1 MHSYFTAVAALVA
14 LFCSFYKEHLAP
26 VQAPSVKHA
35 FILLQY
41 VAQVAVV
48 LLALWTAIDTGRKA
62 EQIRIAQLD
71 ADAAQA
77 ASQHTV
83 PILDYYFLKL
93 LPNASLLKNYYEY
106 QDGLVAMPTSLQ
118 ERNAWVRVATPN
130 LIQERDEDQIG
141 RAHA

>member
-1 MHSYFTAVAALVA
+1 MHSYFTSVAALVA

-83 PILDYYFLKL
+83 PILDYYFLDRKSTRL
-93 LPNASLLKNYYEY
+93 NS
-106 QDGLVAMPTSLQ
+106 S
-118 ERNAWVRVATPN
+118 
-130 LIQERDEDQIG
+130 
-141 RAHA
+141 H

>member
-1 MHSYFTAVAALVA
+1 MHSYFTSVAALVA

-83 PILDYYFLKL
+83 PILDYYFLKI
-93 LPNASLLKNYYEY
+93 LPNRSE
-106 QDGLVAMPTSLQ
+106 
-118 ERNAWVRVATPN
+118 ERRVGKECVSTCKTRWWPCHN
-130 LIQERDEDQIG
+130 KKKQ
-141 RAHA
+141 H